1 MWFGDMGWGGMIF
14 GGIFMVI
21 CMVIFWGGLIAL
33 VLWVGRKLGRLYGP
47 APSAPK
53 HDPLEI
59 AKERY
64 AKGELSR
71 EEFKQIKEDLS

>member
-21 CMVIFWGGLIAL
+21 FMVIFWGGLIAL
-33 VLWVGRKLGRLYGP
+33 IIWGVSKLSQRDGP

-71 EEFKQIKEDLS
+71 EEFKQLKKDLS